1 MDRPREHGTKLG
13 GALGVAENLRIAIG
27 AMLFEGNT
35 LSPVRTTLD
44 DFRNKYLTRGREI
57 LDLADSGIEIAG
69 ALQVLKSIGAEVV
82 PLLATHGGAG
92 GRVTGDCHATLKAWM
107 LEALR
112 DAGGLDGIY
121 LALHGAMI
129 AEGVDDVETDLLAA
143 VRDIVGAIPVVISCD
158 LHAHVTSAMVDL
170 ADAIVGYQHYPHDDA
185 FETGVRSVGLLV
197 RALRGE
203 IKPAMAMR
211 KVAAIF
217 PAGTHGTRMPGPMR
231 DLYRKA
237 RAQEATSRPLT
248 LSYFPVQPWLDLPEV
263 GFAAVAITDGDQQ
276 EALRIADDVVR
287 EVWRRRHEFNMPALP
302 PAAALRAGAEIEG
315 GPVVLAEVSDCVG
328 GGASGDSA
336 VLLDA
341 YLSGGYRESFAIHIV
356 DPETVEQAA
365 KAGTGATFD
374 AGIGNK
380 MYPGYGAP
388 VAATVT
394 VERLFDGRFTY
405 SGGLM
410 GGVEASMGP
419 CTVLR
424 LGGARILVSTRS
436 AYEYA
441 DEQFRCAGID
451 PRHVKFV
458 VAKNP
463 MNYRHAYASAP
474 KRIVVRSPGPT
485 TADLAA
491 VEWRRMA
498 RPFFPVDDP
507 DEPPFLTG
515 AASTSSPV
523 AARPR
528 AVVEEA

>member
-1 MDRPREHGTKLG
+1 
-13 GALGVAENLRIAIG
+13 VAEKLRIAVG

-44 DFRNKYLTRGREI
+44 DFRNKYLARGREV

-69 ALQVLKSIGAEVV
+69 ALQVLNSIDAEIV

-92 GRVTGDCHATLKAWM
+92 GRVTGDCHTTLKAWM

-112 DAGGLDGIY
+112 DAGDLDGVY

-129 AEGVDDVETDLLAA
+129 AEGIDDVETDLLVA
-143 VRDIVGAIPVVISCD
+143 VRDIVGDIPVVISCD
-158 LHAHVTSAMVDL
+158 LHAHVTPSMVEL

-185 FETGVRSVGLLV
+185 FETGVRSVGLLA
-197 RALRGE
+197 RTLRGE
-203 IKPAMAMR
+203 VKPVMAMR

-217 PAGTHGTRMPGPMR
+217 PAGTHGTREPGPMR

-263 GFAAVAITDGDQQ
+263 GFAAVAVTDGD
-276 EALRIADDVVR
+276 EDDAVRIVDGVVR
-287 EVWRRRHEFNMPALP
+287 DVWRRRHEFEVQALTP
-302 PAAALRAGAEIEG
+302 VAALRAGAEVEG

-336 VLLDA
+336 ILLEA
-341 YLSGGYRESFAIHIV
+341 YLSGGHKESLAIHIV
-356 DPETVEQAA
+356 DPETAAQAA
-365 KAGTGATFD
+365 KAGIGATFD
-374 AGIGNK
+374 AQIGNK
-380 MYPGYGAP
+380 MYPGYGVP
-388 VAATVT
+388 VAASVA

-405 SGGLM
+405 VGGLM
-410 GGVEASMGP
+410 AGIEASMGP
-419 CTVLR
+419 CAVLA
-424 LGGARILVSTRS
+424 LVGARVLVSTHS

-441 DEQFRCAGID
+441 DEQFQCAGID
-451 PRHVKFV
+451 TRNFKYV

-463 MNYRHAYASAP
+463 MNYKHAYASAP
-474 KRIVVRSPGPT
+474 KQIVVRSPGPT
-485 TADLAA
+485 TADLAS
-491 VEWRRMA
+491 VDWRRLS
-498 RPFFPVDDP
+498 RPFFPADDP

-515 AASTSSPV
+515 AASSSPPIATV
-523 AARPR
+523 RSGR
-528 AVVEEA
+528 R